1 MLYSNFIENILGTQG
16 VKLKGFEFKGNIY
29 KVEVEMPRKANKC
42 PVCGEQTDRIHDYR
56 EQKVKGGQF
65 NGYYIELLYRK
76 RRYRC
81 PRCSKKFYEDN
92 SIVGRYQRMTGM
104 MIMTVLEMLKGA
116 ESFTEIAQRM
126 NLTRPTVTRLFKLLN
141 REKPKELPEVL
152 GIDEFRG
159 NANGEKFQVILT
171 DLKEH
176 KVLDILPKRSENYLL
191 RYFMSFPKEQRQKV
205 QYFVSDMYTPYVE
218 VAKTCF
224 PNAIHIVDRY
234 HWIRQLLWAFEN
246 IRKREQKRF
255 SKGHRLYFKRSRQ
268 LLLKPFNCLKDD
280 DQQVVLNIL
289 NLSDDLLEAYF
300 YKEQLYI
307 LLHEQDTKKRK
318 KAFVE
323 FADGMK
329 QSGIHELERCADTY
343 YHWLTGILASLEYPY
358 SNGFTEGCNNKI
370 KVLKRVAYGYR
381 NFDVFRNKILFAF

>member
-1 MLYSNFIENILGTQG
+1 
-16 VKLKGFEFKGNIY
+16 
-29 KVEVEMPRKANKC
+29 
-42 PVCGEQTDRIHDYR
+42 
-56 EQKVKGGQF
+56 
-65 NGYYIELLYRK
+65 
-76 RRYRC
+76 
-81 PRCSKKFYEDN
+81 
-92 SIVGRYQRMTGM
+92 M

-126 NLTRPTVTRLFKLLN
+126 NLTRPTVARLFKLLN